1 MGILVDT
8 VRVANFRSLRN
19 VEVTLSPVTV
29 LVGMNNSGKTSF
41 LKALQ
46 LALGADRRVVS
57 ADDFFVDG
65 AASVGRDRSQQILID
80 VRIVPVGADGTRVDE
95 FDDAWIN
102 TQFGGELVNFDAD
115 ARQYVA
121 VRTRVEFD
129 ALRNDYAIQ
138 RLCLNGWRS
147 FDRWLDTPEKKR
159 LNRRFDQVV
168 SFLIDAQRDVV
179 GDLRNRTS
187 YIGRLLSKVE
197 IAPADVKEIEDRLG
211 QLNADIVSRSEVL
224 NHIRESLSGLNQT
237 VPSFGPGVEITPVSK
252 TLRDITKGL
261 DVQFSDSQ
269 ASTFPLDYHGMGT
282 RSWASLLTYQA
293 YVSWLQR
300 QASQAIHTPY
310 HPILA
315 LEEPESHLHP
325 NAQRCL
331 YDQLAQSIG
340 QKIISTHSPYVAAQ
354 ADLAELRH
362 FHKTAA
368 ETKVTALALAGL
380 EPEDLRKIRREV
392 MHTRGEL
399 LFARAIVL
407 FEGETEEQA
416 LPIFARAHWNEAPFI
431 HGVVFLGVGGDS
443 NYLPFL
449 RVAASMAIPWFIFS
463 DGESEAVAAVTKAL
477 NAVGATLPDDRVT
490 VLSHGRNV
498 ERYLIDENYQDDLKQ
513 GILAFL
519 EPTFANA
526 QHRQAKQRE
535 VAGWSEEQ
543 LLKFLA
549 AWKTKLS
556 PHWAAAIVSRPD
568 ARRIPPAIR
577 EILGRLD
584 TVLTPV
590 PEVQHEG

>member
-8 VRVANFRSLRN
+8 VRISNFRSLRN

-65 AASVGRDRSQQILID
+65 AAALGGDVPQQIVID
-80 VRIVPVGADGTRVDE
+80 VRIVPVDGDGTRVDE
-95 FDDAWIN
+95 FDEAWIN
-102 TQFGGELVNFDAD
+102 TEFGGELVNFDGE

-121 VRTRVEFD
+121 IRTRVVFD
-129 ALRNDYAIQ
+129 ALRNDYSIQ

-147 FDRWLDTPEKKR
+147 FDQWLATPEKRR
-159 LNRRFDQVV
+159 LTGRFDQIV

-197 IAPADVKEIEDRLG
+197 IAPEDVKDIEDRLG
-211 QLNADIVSRSEVL
+211 QLNADIVSGSEVL
-224 NHIRESLSGLNQT
+224 NHIRASLSGLNQT

-252 TLRDITKGL
+252 KLRDITKGL

-300 QASQAIHTPY
+300 QASQAIRTPY

-331 YDQLAQSIG
+331 YAQLARSIG

-368 ETKVTALALAGL
+368 ETDVTSLALTGL
-380 EPEDLRKIRREV
+380 TAEDLRKIRREV

-399 LFARAIVL
+399 LFARAVVL

-416 LPIFARAHWNEAPFI
+416 LPVFARVHWNDEPFAR
-431 HGVVFLGVGGDS
+431 GVVFVGVGGDG

-463 DGESEAVAAVTKAL
+463 DGEPEAVAAVSKAL
-477 NAVGATLPDDRVT
+477 SAVGSTLPDNRVT
-490 VLSHGRNV
+490 VLPNGRNF
-498 ERYLIDENYQDDLKQ
+498 ERYLIDENYQDDVKR

-526 QHRQAKQRE
+526 RHKQAKEQE
-535 VAGWSEEQ
+535 VTGWTDEE
-543 LLKFLA
+543 LLKYLA

-556 PHWAAAIVSRPD
+556 PHWAAAIASRLD

-577 EILGRLD
+577 EILERLD
-584 TVLTPV
+584 GVLKPV
-590 PEVQHEG
+590 QEVSYEG